1 MILFKLGIDI
11 GKYKTTNH
19 LQMRGGRHLDV
30 DSYYLYAM
38 SVMAKTWGGTS

>member
-1 MILFKLGIDI
+1 MILFKMGIDI

-19 LQMRGGRHLDV
+19 LQMRGGRHFDG